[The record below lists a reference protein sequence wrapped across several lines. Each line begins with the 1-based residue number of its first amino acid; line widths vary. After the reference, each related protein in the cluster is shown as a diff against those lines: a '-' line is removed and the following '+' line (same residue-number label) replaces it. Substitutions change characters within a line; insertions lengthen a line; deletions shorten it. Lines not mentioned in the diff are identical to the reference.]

1 MKTANIALENEVSN
15 YSTEPMAQVEQKLAA
30 ARQTIRTWRDR
41 ASGRRALRGLSFE
54 MLEDIGV
61 EPYAA
66 MREANK
72 LFWRA

>member
-1 MKTANIALENEVSN
+1 MKTAYIALENEVSN
-15 YSTEPMAQVEQKLAA
+15 YSAEPMARVEQKLAA
-30 ARQTIRTWRDR
+30 ARQTIRAWRDR

-61 EPYAA
+61 EPHEA